1 MNCAECKELLVA
13 YIEGLLDE
21 AHRCALEEHLKGCRV
36 CRTDEQAVRD
46 LQMRLVKNGRTI
58 GGSNLENR
66 VMDAIIREQNLQ
78 LKKAPTETKIFK
90 LRRFLMKSPIVK
102 AVVAAVVVL
111 ACLAGLYF
119 WTSTQSGVLLAD
131 VLEKVEQVQAFMYKM
146 KTKTTGNVQPGMP
159 SGPIEMTGT
168 VLISTEYGTKMD
180 YVMDMN
186 MVVNGASQK
195 MRQIMYML
203 PQEKKA
209 YVIMPEQKQYI
220 QMEFSDDLL
229 ARMKKQSNDPRQFL
243 RQIVN
248 SKYTDIGKSVID
260 GVEVEGFETTD
271 PACLGGMA
279 EDVKVTLWVDRKT
292 ELPVREEMQYKVNE
306 QMQTDIELYDFQWYV
321 QVNAD
326 EFEPV
331 IPQDYTNPLPN
342 YKMPSFNEESA
353 IDGLKFCEQIL
364 GRYPKKID
372 MMNLMMNMTEI
383 LGIKDSNDPTGGKAA
398 ALKLKEVLKLKEDF
412 KGEMDKLPEEEK
424 TKKIMEMT
432 MEIMRPVQ
440 SLGMFHM
447 TLVQE
452 KKEPAY
458 YGESV
463 TPADTDKVL
472 LRWKVSDSEYR
483 VIFGDLHVET
493 VTPEKLAELEAIL
506 PK

>member
-1 MNCAECKELLVA
+1 M
-13 YIEGLLDE
+13 
-21 AHRCALEEHLKGCRV
+21 RP
-36 CRTDEQAVRD
+36 TDNIN
-46 LQMRLVKNGRTI
+46 RLIKK
-58 GGSNLENR
+58 
-66 VMDAIIREQNLQ
+66 LQ
-78 LKKAPTETKIFK
+78 LKASADLDRRVRNDINIALAEPEKTESAVIQPNIWRTI
-90 LRRFLMKSPIVK
+90 MKSKITK
-102 AVVAAVVVL
+102 LAAAAVIVIGVF
-111 ACLAGLYF
+111 AIINFLAG
-119 WTSTQSGVLLAD
+119 TGSSVALAD
-131 VLEKVEQVQAFMYKM
+131 VLAKVEQVQAFMYKM

-159 SGPIEMTGT
+159 SGPIEITGT

-220 QMEFSDDLL
+220 QMEFSDDLS
-229 ARMKKQSNDPRQFL
+229 AKMKKQSNDPREFL
-243 RQIVN
+243 RQIIN

-271 PACLGGMA
+271 PVCIGGMA

-292 ELPVREEMQYKVNE
+292 ELPVREEMHYKMNE
-306 QMQTDIELYDFQWYV
+306 QMQMEVELYDFQWYV

-326 EFEPV
+326 EFKPV

-342 YKMPSFNEESA
+342 YKMPTMSEEGA
-353 IDGLKFCEQIL
+353 IEGLRFCNQML

-372 MMNLMMNMTEI
+372 MMNLMNEVASEFRSI
-383 LGIKDSNDPTGGKAA
+383 EDSNNPQ
-398 ALKLKEVLKLKEDF
+398 ALKLRERIVEKLGLHGNTKEQMSKLSQ
-412 KGEMDKLPEEEK
+412 EEK
-424 TKKIMEMT
+424 TKKIMEFT
-432 MEIMRPVQ
+432 TEVMRPVQ
-440 SLGMFHM
+440 SLAMFYM
-447 TLVQE
+447 TLFQE

-458 YGESV
+458 YGETV

-472 LRWKVSDSEYR
+472 MRWKTSDNEYR
-483 VIFGDLHVET
+483 VIFGDLRAET
-493 VTPEKLAELEAIL
+493 VTAEKLAELEADL